1 LKVIGQEIIE
11 WIARLTKPHFFQV
24 AQLGMRGCLALTPR
38 AAAFGFLFSYEVGM
52 LSIHHISKS
61 YGIETILDDITF
73 QLSPGERLGLVGSN
87 GSGKTTLLRIIMGEE
102 KPDAGIVQVSPPGL
116 RIGYLPQGFS
126 PDPDDTLGGF
136 LAPVHASTEQLS
148 EEVERAAIALSRAPD
163 HEKLQQEYDHLI
175 SRLQLSAQNEGRF
188 AQVLAGLGLS
198 EFSLDTPVAFL
209 SGGQKTRLCLAR
221 VLLSDPQLL
230 ILDEPTNHLD
240 IAMLEWLESWL
251 METIGSRGGNADK
264 SAALIV
270 SHDRAFLDN
279 VATGILELDAST
291 RTIRSYPGN
300 YTAFLEQKIEERE
313 RQWQEYTDQQE
324 EIAHLRTSAQRMLQ
338 IAQFHKGSKGDS
350 GDKFAKGFFGN
361 RARGTVRRAK
371 QLEKRLEQLMTED
384 RIEKPHQSWQMKL
397 DFGEPIQSGKDVISL
412 EDLAIGYGDLVLL
425 EGLNQHVRYGAR
437 VALIGENG
445 TGKTTLLRTISGVL
459 PALKGQVRLGAN
471 IRIGYMTQEQED
483 LDLAL
488 NAFETILH
496 QAPFSETETRTF
508 LHQFLF
514 SGDDVF
520 TPVSKLSYGERA
532 RLSLAQ
538 LVLRG
543 CNLLLLDEPIN
554 HLDIPSRA
562 RFEQALASFEGTV
575 LAVVHDRYFI
585 EGFASEIWQFQGKS
599 LSKQFP

>member
-1 LKVIGQEIIE
+1 
-11 WIARLTKPHFFQV
+11 
-24 AQLGMRGCLALTPR
+24 
-38 AAAFGFLFSYEVGM
+38 M
-52 LSIHHISKS
+52 LSVHHIAKS
-61 YGIETILDDITF
+61 YGIETILSDVTF
-73 QLSPGERLGLVGSN
+73 QLSPGERLGLVGPN

-102 KPDAGIVQVSPPGL
+102 KPDAGMVQFSSPGL

-126 PDPDDTLGGF
+126 PDPNDTLGSF
-136 LAPVHASTEQLS
+136 LAPVHTSTEQLS
-148 EEVERAAIALSRAPD
+148 EEVERAATALSYAPD
-163 HEKLQQEYDHLI
+163 HEELQQEYDSLL
-175 SRLQLSAQNEGRF
+175 SKLQLSAQNQGRF
-188 AQVLAGLGLS
+188 AQVFAGLGLS
-198 EFSLDTPVAFL
+198 EFSMGTPVSFL

-240 IAMLEWLESWL
+240 INMLEWLEDWL
-251 METIGSRGGNADK
+251 VEMIGSQGGNTDK

-270 SHDRAFLDN
+270 SHDRAFLDH
-279 VATGILELDAST
+279 VATGTLELDGST

-300 YTAFLEQKIEERE
+300 YTAYLEQKIEERE

-324 EIAHLRTSAQRMLQ
+324 EISRLHTSAQRMLQ
-338 IAQFHKGSKGDS
+338 TAQFHKGGKGDS

-397 DFGEPIQSGKDVISL
+397 DFGETVQSGKDVIIL

-425 EGLNQHVRYGAR
+425 EGINQQVRYGSR

-445 TGKTTLLRTISGVL
+445 AGKTTLLRTISGVI
-459 PALKGQVRLGAN
+459 PALKGQARLGAN
-471 IRIGYMTQEQED
+471 VRTGYMTQEQED
-483 LDLAL
+483 LNPTM
-488 NAFETILH
+488 NAFETILS
-496 QAPFSETETRTF
+496 QAPFSETEARTF

-520 TPVSKLSYGERA
+520 TPVSKLSYGERS

-562 RFEQALASFEGTV
+562 RFEQALSSFEGTV

-585 EGFASEIWQFQGKS
+585 EGFASEIWQIQGKI
-599 LSKQFP
+599 LKNG